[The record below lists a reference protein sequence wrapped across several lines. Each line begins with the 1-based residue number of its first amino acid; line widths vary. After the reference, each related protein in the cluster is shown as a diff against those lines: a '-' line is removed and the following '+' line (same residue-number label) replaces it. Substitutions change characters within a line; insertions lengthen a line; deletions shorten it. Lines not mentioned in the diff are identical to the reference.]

1 MQPSTRV
8 YIWSSTRVS
17 VKDLSTKSTIVWAE
31 EISMAVSVCRLPELK
46 LLAPLHLTIHFCQLS
61 MGVEGIL
68 GLRLVRLCFEQ
79 VNQKCDIS
87 LVLRTTK
94 TKLFF
99 SYLIIHHGS
108 DQSIYQ
114 SKMDWVILCQYNHQ
128 KILNMYTSIFI
139 EDLKPKGQ

>member
-1 MQPSTRV
+1 
-8 YIWSSTRVS
+8 
-17 VKDLSTKSTIVWAE
+17 
-31 EISMAVSVCRLPELK
+31 
-46 LLAPLHLTIHFCQLS
+46 

-114 SKMDWVILCQYNHQ
+114 SKMD
-128 KILNMYTSIFI
+128 
-139 EDLKPKGQ
+139 